1 LGPCGEYP
9 CARMTP
15 ARPGSPRQLP
25 RGRHTLDAETVAA
38 QQRARLHDAAIE
50 LLADRGY
57 GATLVKDLTN
67 TAGISTITFYDLFSG
82 KAELVLDACDAIIA
96 SACRR
101 LQDRPTGEGT
111 LQTRLAA
118 ALTAVVETILAGPGA
133 ARLVIAEVAA
143 VGPPGLVRRRSL
155 TTGLRDLLRD
165 AATIDGAPVMS
176 DAALTVLAGGA
187 LAIFEGHLR
196 ADRLRPLRPAAA
208 ELAAWGAMY
217 ETSSPRPLPTP
228 RVAPDAALPAST
240 MSSLPRGRHGLPPG
254 YVRRH
259 QRARILEAVAE
270 VSAQHGYEAASVR
283 ELLIAAGVSTE
294 AFYESFASKEEAWAA
309 AFDQAFVEL
318 FAAVWHAALGQ
329 PDRQTKVIAAVKGAL
344 DLLGS
349 DPGQAR
355 LLLVDATSAGRP
367 GRPAID
373 DAYRAF
379 TRLATG
385 ATAGPHLPK
394 SLPAAMVAGLAELL
408 GGWVL
413 AHRRTELAE
422 LQASVVEII
431 LPPPLGLAAAARAAE
446 AISVAAEADA
456 VGNDRRLLMDA
467 LAHAVAQDGLA
478 ATRLSDVAQ
487 RAGVELDIAQA
498 LFADELECATQA
510 LNAWAGQLVVIA
522 AGAFLTA
529 AGDPPLAAHRA
540 LQAALDHLAYTPD
553 LAALVV
559 TDEPELIEAVAA
571 MRTRYISLF
580 FSLIADQVPAAD
592 QHAPRP
598 LAALEVVLDVVT
610 SVLRRH
616 AQERSI
622 DQLPGELPTLSL
634 QVLTPFFGA
643 DQARRVAAETAVSR

>member
-1 LGPCGEYP
+1 LGPRGEYP

-133 ARLVIAEVAA
+133 ARLVLAEVAA
-143 VGPPGLVRRRSL
+143 VGPPGLARRRSL

-165 AATIDGAPVMS
+165 AATIDGKPVMS
-176 DAALTVLAGGA
+176 EAALTVLAGGA
-187 LAIFEGHLR
+187 LAIFDGHLR
-196 ADRLRPLRPAAA
+196 AGRLRPLRPAAA

-217 ETSSPRPLPTP
+217 ETSAPRPLH
-228 RVAPDAALPAST
+228 APHAAPIAVPVRT
-240 MSSLPRGRHGLPPG
+240 TSSLPRGRHGLPHG

-283 ELLIAAGVSTE
+283 ELLMAAGVSTE
-294 AFYESFASKEEAWAA
+294 AFYENFTSKEEAWAA

-355 LLLVDATSAGRP
+355 LLLVDAASAGRP
-367 GRPAID
+367 GLPAID
-373 DAYRAF
+373 DAQRAF

-385 ATAGPHLPK
+385 ATAGPQLPK
-394 SLPAAMVAGLAELL
+394 SLPGAMVAGLAELL

-413 AHRRTELAE
+413 EHPFAQLAE

-431 LPPPLGLAAAARAAE
+431 LTPPLGLPAATRAAQ

-498 LFADELECATQA
+498 LFADEIECATQA

-540 LQAALDHLAYTPD
+540 LQAALDHVARTPD
-553 LAALVV
+553 LSALVV

-592 QHAPRP
+592 QQAPQP
-598 LAALEVVLDVVT
+598 LAALEVVLDAVT
-610 SVLRRH
+610 GVLRRH
-616 AQERSI
+616 AHEQRI
-622 DQLPGELPTLSL
+622 DQLPAELPTLSL